1 MGSKDKVLSILSADK
16 GVDDIGLAQP
26 SGAIQGET
34 GSISG
39 YTGANYKT
47 GRSDWQGKL
56 AIYVGA
62 TGAALLKKGEAIRL
76 ANSDPEHT
84 GLTRVLSIVGSYA
97 IVNIDFAGATGTG
110 GTAPTGM
117 WFKDGGAGAWDA
129 FMPVNDDLTGANI
142 ASITFWD
149 TKKQG
154 AGATA
159 AVDYLEGHV
168 YAFPGIIKSI
178 QLSAGNIRLFRA
190 ATLRPEGKN
199 AQ

>member
-1 MGSKDKVLSILSADK
+1 MSSQSKFYSILSADK
-16 GVDDIGLAQP
+16 GVDDIGAAQP

-62 TGAALLKKGEAIRL
+62 TGAAQLKKGEAIRI
-76 ANSDPEHT
+76 ANTDSAHT
-84 GLTRVLSIVGSYA
+84 GLTRVLSIKGSYA
-97 IVNIDFAGATGTG
+97 IVNKNFSSGA
-110 GTAPTGM
+110 TAPTGK

-129 FMPVNDDLTGANI
+129 LMPLNDELTGANI
-142 ASITFWD
+142 AALTFWD
-149 TKKQG
+149 DRKQG
-154 AGATA
+154 AVATA
-159 AVDYLEGHV
+159 AIDYVEGSI
-168 YAFPGIIKSI
+168 YSFPGIIKSI
-178 QLSAGNIRLFRA
+178 QLSAGNVRLFRA
-190 ATLRPEGKN
+190 SSLRPDGKN